1 MFDSFDDVRVFY
13 EDMTGI
19 LNFRVETAFASA
31 CDVSYYNDDDDDDD
45 DDNDDEMMT
54 ILFVLSFRFSI
65 LSSLVAFFI
74 VSVLTVPSTRTTPR
88 RLP

>member
-1 MFDSFDDVRVFY
+1 MMCVFFC

-19 LNFRVETAFASA
+19 LNFRVRACSA

-45 DDNDDEMMT
+45 DDDDNDDEMMT
-54 ILFVLSFRFSI
+54 ISFVLSFRFSI
-65 LSSLVAFFI
+65 LSSSLVAFFI
-74 VSVLTVPSTRTTPR
+74 VWVLTVPSTRTTPR